1 MVSNRAKWLSGG
13 AFAAM
18 VIAGATGFIAQNESG
33 NTPRLTAYQ
42 DIVGVWTICDGR
54 TQGVRPGMTQT
65 VDQCQAWL
73 RTQVGADYATVERCI
88 KPELTLGQAIAFT
101 DAVHNLGPAV
111 VCGSTLQ
118 AKANGGD
125 VEGACMQLVDA
136 KGSDGLP
143 TGWTKAGGKFSPGLL
158 NRRELA
164 TVLCIRGLQ

>member
-1 MVSNRAKWLSGG
+1 MVNNRAKWLSGG

-73 RTQVGADYATVERCI
+73 RTQVAADYATVERCL